1 MNNLAQKHR
10 DKIQS
15 VVESN
20 TFEHQRAAANKAR
33 DALDAQTRAVVIAAE
48 MQSGKSGVALA
59 LSCLQRQS
67 LDNQAICDRK
77 QLKDTLYLVTLADTA
92 LLNQA
97 KSDFIHAPNVVVSN
111 FNHFRS
117 ALKTDFKSQ
126 APKLIIIDECHYGS
140 HSDAVRYSKVFDYLE
155 KENQLCK
162 VAFISATPFG
172 ALYAAGA
179 DSILRHSFNT
189 KLVFHKASD
198 LYHGIRQMHHNQ
210 QIIKLDR
217 DQRDF
222 CEDSLM
228 RRRFITQLTN
238 HEGTGWSLV
247 RVPNNSAMKAKKIL
261 MNAGIDSDQIFIIG
275 QQLSDVSEE
284 ELTSLVDFKK
294 AYETASLFD
303 EKIIA
308 ITVAGFRA
316 GINFGSEMKESLIST
331 WDSTI
336 ANIAAVVQ
344 ANIGRACGYHHNV
357 KAKHYTNLDAIC
369 AYSELLDHLERN
381 SVNNDFTGLKELYE
395 SICEKYDIGGF
406 DRGTQVTGNKTS
418 NTEIVTKKLDDSATY
433 LTKDY
438 LCIPAKLTSPDEDF
452 SKFTG
457 DPDFLSAIQL
467 IRAEYLKDQGPF
479 IKQGRAL
486 RGEHQ
491 NWIKAQWVNG
501 ATFDDYSNSPSS
513 AKWRTLNFIEKL
525 KQNEEIEFNEIVN
538 PGGGEKTEDK
548 KLVAVIFSIHNLSKN
563 KDIMKRSMT
572 QSDVHEMCS
581 ALELES
587 DDTVIVLFKRGE
599 FSQSLTDEKQEQSL
613 VTGNSRIRN
622 QTIFNN

>member
-1 MNNLAQKHR
+1 MNNVAQKHR

-15 VVESN
+15 VVEGQ
-20 TFEHQRAAANKAR
+20 TFDHQRTAAKKAHE
-33 DALDAQTRAVVIAAE
+33 ALDSQTRAVVIAAE

-67 LDNQAICDRK
+67 LDDQAICDRR

-97 KSDFIHAPNVVVSN
+97 KSDLMHAPNVVVSN
-111 FNHFRS
+111 FNHFRTS
-117 ALKTDFKSQ
+117 LKVDFKSQ
-126 APKLIIIDECHYGS
+126 SPKLIIIDECHYGS

-155 KENQLCK
+155 KENQNCK

-172 ALYAAGA
+172 ALYAAGS

-198 LYHGIRQMHHNQ
+198 QYHGIRQMHHNQ

-217 DQRDF
+217 DQRNF
-222 CEDSLM
+222 CDDSLM
-228 RRRFITQLTN
+228 RRRFIAQLKN
-238 HEGTGWSLV
+238 HEDTGWSLV
-247 RVPNNSAMKAKKIL
+247 RVPNNSAMKAKQIL
-261 MNAGIDSDQIFIIG
+261 IDGGIDSDQVFIIG
-275 QQLSDVSEE
+275 QQLADVPEE

-316 GINFGSEMKESLIST
+316 GINFGSEMKETLIST

-344 ANIGRACGYHHNV
+344 ANIGRACGYHHNIQ
-357 KAKHYTNLDAIC
+357 AKHYTNLDAIC
-369 AYSELLDHLERN
+369 AYSELLDHLENNN
-381 SVNNDFTGLKELYE
+381 SNDDFKGLKALYE
-395 SICEKYDIGGF
+395 SICEKYDVGGF
-406 DRGTQVTGNKTS
+406 DRGTQVSSNKTTS
-418 NTEIVTKKLDDSATY
+418 TEVVTKKLDDSATY
-433 LTKDY
+433 TTSGY
-438 LCIPAKLTSPDEDF
+438 VCVPAKLASPNMDF
-452 SKFTG
+452 SAFT
-457 DPDFLSAIQL
+457 DDAEYLSAIQL
-467 IRAEYLKDQGPF
+467 IRDEYLKDQGPF
-479 IKQGRAL
+479 LKQGRAL
-486 RGEHQ
+486 RGDHQ
-491 NWIKAQWVNG
+491 NWVKAQWVNG
-501 ATFDDYSNSPSS
+501 ATFDDYSNSASS
-513 AKWRTLNFIEKL
+513 AKWRTLNFVERL
-525 KQNEEIEFNEIVN
+525 EQGEEIEFNEIVN
-538 PGGGEKTEDK
+538 PGGGEKTADK

-581 ALELES
+581 TLEIED

-599 FSQSLTDEKQEQSL
+599 FSQSLTSAKQEQTL
-613 VTGNSRIRN
+613 VTNNSRIKN
-622 QTIFNN
+622 QTIFNS